1 MLSNIGGSQLQKQL
15 IQSVEIDELESKRSE
30 EIFQDQVRDISCDR
44 SINQEDSDENDFQVN
59 AAV

>member
-15 IQSVEIDELESKRSE
+15 IQSVKIDELESEGSE